1 METVASMTPSK
12 DHHVKTSIDTAT
24 TGIWCEI
31 TSLDYIGC
39 LVNREI
45 HDRRRDKNFDNKSEY
60 PHHPVSIHR
69 DLIAS
74 VSDSGIKK
82 QRPARKPGLTSG
94 QTDKDSAPDFV
105 RSSKFAVLECDHSE
119 DEIQDT
125 PPQSNS
131 VTGEE

>member
-1 METVASMTPSK
+1 MTPSK

-45 HDRRRDKNFDNKSEY
+45 HDRRRDKNFDNKN
-60 PHHPVSIHR
+60 
-69 DLIAS
+69 
-74 VSDSGIKK
+74 SGIKK